1 MYSDMIQTAELAWV
15 EQDGFAQ
22 GRQDILGEKEEPS
35 KPQILG
41 QVAFL
46 GWA

>member
-1 MYSDMIQTAELAWV
+1 MHSDMIQTAELAWV
-15 EQDGFAQ
+15 QQDHFAQ
-22 GRQDILGEKEEPS
+22 GRQDILGEKEEPT

-46 GWA
+46 GGA